1 MLQVRDDLR
10 LKTMTVS
17 HLYTFLTHLTSPSNL
32 LGLNLKNRRT
42 GDMWAPV
49 SQQLMVEQPS
59 DKTQAMNWSSY
70 ILTTVWVSHKI
81 RKKGINVS
89 QYGSHLAILLWILH
103 PIPSKNAHISSLDS
117 DTDVHVLLWSCC
129 CCSSKMTLSY
139 ALAQFEFTV
148 LWDDP
153 SDKTSCIAVW
163 VMSHSSPGEKQS
175 GIFKLHPS
183 AVPFSPEIQLVI
195 AWWFVIWMPFLVLM
209 GLICLNKKNAF

>member
-1 MLQVRDDLR
+1 MLQLRDDLR
-10 LKTMTVS
+10 LKAMTVS

-59 DKTQAMNWSSY
+59 DRTQERFLSNDLVKLY
-70 ILTTVWVSHKI
+70 SHYCMSEPQDK
-81 RKKGINVS
+81 KKGINVS
-89 QYGSHLAILLWILH
+89 QCGSHLAILLWILH
-103 PIPSKNAHISSLDS
+103 PIPSKKSTFQFPGFWHRCA
-117 DTDVHVLLWSCC
+117 CC

-175 GIFKLHPS
+175 GIFKLHPRDPACYLLVVCNMNAISS
-183 AVPFSPEIQLVI
+183 AHGPDMSELKKMYFSIP
-195 AWWFVIWMPFLVLM
+195 
-209 GLICLNKKNAF
+209 